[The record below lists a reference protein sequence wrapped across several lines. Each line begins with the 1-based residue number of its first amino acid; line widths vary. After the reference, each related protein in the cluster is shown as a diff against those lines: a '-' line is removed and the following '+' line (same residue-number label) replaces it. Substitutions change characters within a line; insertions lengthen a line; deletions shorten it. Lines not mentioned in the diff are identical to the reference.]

1 MMQSAPPARIAFVT
15 AIAVVL
21 IVLASHYG
29 IPLVLADQ
37 TGWLPATLTAIAI
50 LFLTFGLLFY
60 VLKSYVLDRIRLIY
74 KTIHNLKVPSGQKS
88 IQVSSGV
95 DLIYQTNREV
105 IDWVEQNTKELEELQ
120 KLSAYRREFLGNVS
134 HELRTPIFN
143 IQGYVLTLLDGALD
157 DPSINRQYLQR
168 TVQSINRLISIV
180 DDLESISRLESGEL
194 QLKIAQ
200 TNIVELAREVLE
212 FSELNAAEKNIRLGF
227 AKNYESPIWVDC
239 DKERI
244 QQVLTNL
251 LVNSISYGKT
261 DGETKVSFFDMD
273 QHILVEVTDN
283 GMGISRED
291 LPRIF
296 DRFFRGDKSRTSLSG
311 AVGSGL
317 GLTIVKHIIEA
328 HKQTIHVSST
338 PALGTTFSF
347 TLKKSKP
354 AGFW

>member
-1 MMQSAPPARIAFVT
+1 MMQSAPPARVAFVT
-15 AIAVVL
+15 ALAVVL
-21 IVLASHYG
+21 IVLASNYG
-29 IPLVLADQ
+29 IPWVLADQ
-37 TGWLPATLTAIAI
+37 SGWLPATLTTIAI
-50 LFLTFGLLFY
+50 LLLTFGLLLY
-60 VLKSYVLDRIRLIY
+60 VLKSYVFDRIRLIY
-74 KTIHNLKVPSGQKS
+74 KTIHNLKVPSGQKG
-88 IQVSSGV
+88 IQVSGGV
-95 DLIYQTNREV
+95 DLIYQTKREV

-120 KLSAYRREFLGNVS
+120 KLAAYRREFLGNVS

-157 DPSINRQYLQR
+157 DPSINRHYLQR

-180 DDLESISRLESGEL
+180 DDLESISRLESGEM

-200 TNIVELAREVLE
+200 TNIVELAKEIIE
-212 FSELNAAEKNIRLGF
+212 FSELKAAGKNIRLGL
-227 AKNYESPIWVDC
+227 AKNYDSPIWVDC

-251 LVNSISYGKT
+251 LVNSISYGKP

-296 DRFFRGDKSRTSLSG
+296 DRFFRGDKSRTTLSG
-311 AVGSGL
+311 AGGSGL

-328 HKQTIHVSST
+328 HKQTIHVRST